1 MPTPDRRPAE
11 LSREIRS
18 ALDNLRPDYRA
29 VFVLFHEHGQ
39 AYEEIAEAV
48 GRPVGTV
55 KYPHVKMFRLSD
67 LDAQRLE
74 ALTKLWNCTEAAV
87 IRRLLGDSARRRS
100 GFGAFQFGFLC
111 CALARAKRSTVEEAS
126 GLR

>member
-1 MPTPDRRPAE
+1 MERPQRKA
-11 LSREIRS
+11 
-18 ALDNLRPDYRA
+18 
-29 VFVLFHEHGQ
+29 
-39 AYEEIAEAV
+39 

-87 IRRLLGDSARRRS
+87 IRRLL
-100 GFGAFQFGFLC
+100 
-111 CALARAKRSTVEEAS
+111 ARAANGEES
-126 GLR
+126 Q